1 MIARTF
7 PCDRERFAD
16 LLADRLPPDESE
28 EIAAH
33 IEQCVSCRQ
42 HLETLAGAGEDWTA
56 ARDAL
61 SASDLA
67 PLHPPA
73 GSPDAIREIFSDVSW
88 VRSLLQPGEADDLG
102 RLGRYPVRGV
112 VGQGGMGVVL
122 RAWDDELNRP
132 LAIKLLAPHLAS
144 SGAARK
150 RFLREAQAAAAV
162 VHPSV
167 VPIYSVTSEAR
178 VPYLV
183 MPYIGGG
190 NLQQRIDRDGPLE
203 VDELLR
209 IGLQI
214 AEGLAAAHR
223 QGLVH
228 RDIKPANILLEEG
241 GHRVLISDF
250 GLARAL
256 DDASLTQ
263 SGLIAGTPPYMSPEQ
278 ARGDAA
284 DYRSDLFSLGSVLY
298 AMATGR
304 PPFRGESSL
313 AVLRQIGERRVTPV
327 REINERMPAWL
338 DRLIGRLMQKDAAER
353 PATAEQVVELLRHC
367 LSHVRTPTVEPLPR
381 EVAATRRIGRWP
393 LAVIIVVLGTLAG
406 IFMRNQGIPD
416 APFSGD
422 GGAAIAEQPAI
433 AVPNKTKAPE
443 RPTPSVADDVPSSN
457 ATRSPRFN
465 PDPVDREIDTL
476 RIKIEQLRSELLEN
490 REAVEFDSLGRKSE
504 VGV

>member
-1 MIARTF
+1 MIARTY
-7 PCDRERFAD
+7 PCDRDRLAD
-16 LLADRLPPDESE
+16 LLAERLPPPDAE
-28 EIAAH
+28 ELTRH
-33 IEQCVSCRQ
+33 LEQCGPCRQ

-56 ARDAL
+56 AREAL

-67 PLHPPA
+67 PVAQARSAPGA
-73 GSPDAIREIFSDVSW
+73 GPEITSEASW
-88 VRSLLQPGEADDLG
+88 VRSLLQPGAADELG

-122 RAWDDELNRP
+122 RAWDSELNRP
-132 LAIKLLAPHLAS
+132 LAIKLLAPHLTS
-144 SGAARK
+144 TGAARK

-203 VDELLR
+203 LDELLR

-313 AVLRQIGERRVTPV
+313 AVLRQIGEKPVTPI
-327 REINERMPAWL
+327 REVNERMPPWL
-338 DRLIGRLMQKDAAER
+338 DRLVGRLMQKHPSDR
-353 PATAEQVVELLRHC
+353 PATAEQVVELLRQC
-367 LSHVRTPTVEPLPR
+367 LSHVRAPSSEPLPR
-381 EVAATRRIGRWP
+381 QIAARRRFGRWLAATLLLLSVTAAGLTLNHWWSRAEAGVPHDRSA
-393 LAVIIVVLGTLAG
+393 AVPSEPAAAADTSA
-406 IFMRNQGIPD
+406 D
-416 APFSGD
+416 APAS
-422 GGAAIAEQPAI
+422 P
-433 AVPNKTKAPE
+433 
-443 RPTPSVADDVPSSN
+443 PSS
-457 ATRSPRFN
+457 AVAHPTRALAPGSRV
-465 PDPVDREIDTL
+465 DPVDREIDVL
-476 RIKIEQLRSELLEN
+476 RTRIEHLRSELLDN
-490 REAVEFDSLGRKSE
+490 PSR
-504 VGV
+504 

>member
-7 PCDRERFAD
+7 PCDRDRLAD
-16 LLADRLPPDESE
+16 LLAERLPPPDAE
-28 EIAAH
+28 ELTRH
-33 IEQCVSCRQ
+33 LEQCTPCRQ
-42 HLETLAGAGEDWTA
+42 HLETLAGSGEDWTA
-56 ARDAL
+56 AREAL
-61 SASDLA
+61 SSSGLA
-67 PLHPPA
+67 PVHRA
-73 GSPDAIREIFSDVSW
+73 GDAPDAAAEIAGEASW
-88 VRSLLQPGEADDLG
+88 VRSLIQPGAADELG

-122 RAWDDELNRP
+122 RAWDEELNRP

-144 SGAARK
+144 TGAARK

-284 DYRSDLFSLGSVLY
+284 DYRSDLFSLGSVIY

-313 AVLRQIGERRVTPV
+313 AVLRQIGEKPV
-327 REINERMPAWL
+327 APIREINERMPPWL
-338 DRLIGRLMQKDAAER
+338 DRLVGRLMQKHPSDR
-353 PATAEQVVELLRHC
+353 PATAEQVVEILRQC
-367 LSHVRTPTVEPLPR
+367 LSHVRTPSAEPLPR
-381 EVAATRRIGRWP
+381 EVAARRKFGRWP
-393 LAVIIVVLGTLAG
+393 
-406 IFMRNQGIPD
+406 
-416 APFSGD
+416 
-422 GGAAIAEQPAI
+422 AAIVLVLSLSGAGLTVNHWWPGAEAGASRAGSAPVAEEQHAAGATEPASDS
-433 AVPNKTKAPE
+433 A
-443 RPTPSVADDVPSSN
+443 PSS
-457 ATRSPRFN
+457 TEVTPRKSAAPASQ
-465 PDPVDREIDTL
+465 PDPVDQEIELL
-476 RIKIEQLRSELLEN
+476 RTRIEQLRSDILEPHS
-490 REAVEFDSLGRKSE
+490 R
-504 VGV
+504 